1 MKRLPVI
8 IAAMLALS
16 AMPVKADE
24 LSYAL
29 QYEASIKGD
38 PLVEKWRPFYR
49 LLNQRLNADRSGVLD
64 YVGSVKTDMCALGVE
79 AGNKKYFGI
88 WEKFYANKPKTASN
102 ALSKRADYFMLIE
115 LNKIDCE

>member
-1 MKRLPVI
+1 MKRIPII

-16 AMPVKADE
+16 AMPVNADE

-29 QYEASIKGD
+29 QYEASIKSE
-38 PLVEKWRPFYR
+38 PLVAKWQPFYR
-49 LLNQRLNADRSGVLD
+49 LLNQRLNADRTGVLD
-64 YVGSVKTDMCALGVE
+64 YVGSVKADMCALGVE
-79 AGNKKYFGI
+79 KGNKKYFGI
-88 WEKFYANKPKTASN
+88 WERHYANKPQTASN